1 MSLRWMLLWASST
14 ENALLGVILNQ
25 RVWLKDGP
33 ELKRVCLFFF
43 FLREYWCSAGLSL
56 AELDI
61 ELHWAKKDIVLNLNL
76 GTDKLVG

>member
-1 MSLRWMLLWASST
+1 MAQNWS
-14 ENALLGVILNQ
+14 VY
-25 RVWLKDGP
+25 V
-33 ELKRVCLFFF
+33 FFF
-43 FLREYWCSAGLSL
+43 FLSEYWCSAGLSL

>member
-1 MSLRWMLLWASST
+1 MAQNWSLY
-14 ENALLGVILNQ
+14 V
-25 RVWLKDGP
+25 
-33 ELKRVCLFFF
+33 FFF
-43 FLREYWCSAGLSL
+43 REYWCSAGLSL

>member
-1 MSLRWMLLWASST
+1 MTEGWPRIEACMS
-14 ENALLGVILNQ
+14 
-25 RVWLKDGP
+25 
-33 ELKRVCLFFF
+33 FFF
-43 FLREYWCSAGLSL
+43 FFREYFFSAGLSL